1 MAPRSRTHR
10 GLEPNLYQST
20 RHGQTYF
27 RYKHPINGTWHGMG
41 NNKAKANAAARIL
54 NAKLLTD
61 GHGYVEKVL
70 GVADKTMSHV
80 VERYRTERVPELGS
94 AAGTLAL
101 LHYRLAR
108 IEKDLGRR
116 LVANITT
123 QDCAEW
129 LDNSFDR
136 NAYVK
141 HRGTLVKLFQFA
153 QTKGYRPDNPAEP
166 TYAHKQ
172 QDKTRQRM
180 TLEQYRALYD
190 YAPHHMKIAM
200 ELGLV
205 LLQGRAE
212 VISMKYTDVRD
223 GGLFVVRQKSE
234 KHEHSHL
241 RIELTDQIRDIIQRS
256 REDNIASP
264 YIVHYRPKRIK
275 EAEGRTHWSQFTPRE
290 FTNQFKKMRDAS
302 GIFNSMPTEAR
313 PTFHEIR
320 ALGAWLYKKAGFEQ
334 QYVQGLMAHA
344 TGEMTEH
351 YQSGHEQAWMKV
363 RAELNFADVING
375 RIKV

>member
-1 MAPRSRTHR
+1 MAPRSRKST
-10 GLEPNLYQST
+10 GLEPNLYAT
-20 RHGQTYF
+20 DRRGKTYF
-27 RYKHPINGTWHGMG
+27 RYKHPLNGTWHGMG
-41 NNKAKANAAARIL
+41 DNKTKANSAARIL
-54 NAKLLTD
+54 NARLLTG

-70 GVADKTMSHV
+70 GIADKTMAHL
-80 VERYRTERVPELGS
+80 VERYRTERVPELNS
-94 AAGTLAL
+94 AAGTLATL
-101 LHYRLAR
+101 AYRLSR
-108 IEKDLGRR
+108 VEKDLGPR
-116 LVANITT
+116 LIISITT

-153 QTKGYRPDNPAEP
+153 QTKGYRQDNPAQP

-172 QDKTRQRM
+172 KDKTRQRM

-190 YAPHHMKIAM
+190 FAPHHMKIAM

-256 REDNIASP
+256 RNDNIISP

-275 EAEGRTHWSQFTPRE
+275 EAEGRTHWSQYTPRE
-290 FTNQFKKMRDAS
+290 FNKQFKKMRDES
-302 GIFNSMPTEAR
+302 GIFSHMKDAER

-334 QYVQGLMAHA
+334 NYVQGLMAHA

-351 YQSGHEQAWMKV
+351 YQSGHEEAWVKV
-363 RAELNFADVING
+363 RAELSFADVISG
-375 RIKV
+375 KIRV